1 MKNTL
6 FEHEAPRDPAKFY
19 EAETFNENTKQ
30 IYYSLSNDED
40 YYNKIIF
47 FNGTLGKFKGHNSRY
62 IHFEPYERIYYKNI
76 NTSTIYYNDDEER
89 NYYKFNKTNGPLQ
102 KILYKKFRINI
113 YIFEPDEQLFNKTFI
128 TTKSRGSGQHL
139 KKLINDNDLITE
151 NRGGGQYL
159 EKLINDDELI
169 NDTFR
174 TYLKYNV
181 DNVMSSIH
189 FSTTLSGE
197 NRGGSYYN
205 EIYRQKQKLKEAFK
219 LSTADQLKEHI
230 NIIYPVPS
238 YQTKEHYERIEKIN
252 NIIDEIKRDDKD
264 EKRKQFIKENNE
276 RYERRRQNEEELKIL
291 STPAPQTKHINILE
305 DFQTKLKEAM
315 KKDNINED
323 KINEEF
329 KNRIRNQI
337 KEQIIND
344 SINMREGDEII
355 IRTGIKTP
363 KYNY

>member
-1 MKNTL
+1 MKNNS
-6 FEHEAPRDPAKFY
+6 FEYEAQKDPAKFY
-19 EAETFNENTKQ
+19 EVETFNQNTKQ
-30 IYYSLSNDED
+30 IYYSLSNDDD

-62 IHFEPYERIYYKNI
+62 IHFEPYERILYKNI

-113 YIFEPDEQLFNKTFI
+113 YIFEPDDQLFNKTFI
-128 TTKSRGSGQHL
+128 TTKR
-139 KKLINDNDLITE
+139 
-151 NRGGGQYL
+151 RGGGQHL
-159 EKLINDDELI
+159 EKLINDTELI

-174 TYLKYNV
+174 THLKYHV
-181 DNVMSSIH
+181 DNVMSSVH
-189 FSTTLSGE
+189 FSTTLSG
-197 NRGGSYYN
+197 NYKGASYIN
-205 EIYRQKQKLKEAFK
+205 EIGKQKQKFKEAFK
-219 LSTADQLKEHI
+219 LATADQLKEHI

-252 NIIDEIKRDDKD
+252 NIIDEIKRDDKN
-264 EKRKQFIKENNE
+264 EERKQFIKENNE
-276 RYERRRQNEEELKIL
+276 RYERRRQQDDEELKIL
-291 STPAPQTKHINILE
+291 STPAPTQTKHINILE
-305 DFQTKLKEAM
+305 EFQTKLKEAI

-323 KINEEF
+323 EINEEF

-355 IRTGIKTP
+355 IRTGMKTP